1 MHSHARVVHWGQSN
15 AAAFPFAQILAAGA
29 PLGRSA
35 GLLGDPGLGRLAVQ
49 KLSLDRRSAPGGHRA
64 GGRSCSQEVSSETHH
79 VSRSDS
85 HVHERGGVTVDH
97 GVLRAARDV
106 VANHLR
112 EGPTLSAASHALRRR
127 RTAAVVLAGFCAFL
141 ALYAPQPLL
150 PMLAAAFGQSAA
162 AVSFVVKRPTMPA
175 AVSCV
180 VTVSTIAV
188 AVSAPLAGAVADRL
202 GRRRAIVWAA
212 FLVAAPTL
220 LAATARSFGQLL
232 FWRCLQG
239 FFTPGIFA
247 ITVAYINEEWDEGG
261 GAAMAAYVTGT
272 VLGGFCGRTIS
283 ALVAAHS
290 SWRWSFFFLGILN
303 ALGAVAIRAW
313 LPSGRRLASASHGVS
328 TARAMAR
335 HLRNPRLLATYAVGF
350 CVFFT
355 LLTTFTYVNFYLA
368 APPFRLSTAALGW
381 LFVVY
386 LADAAITPFA
396 GRAIDRLGHRF
407 ALTAAF
413 LGEP

>member
-1 MHSHARVVHWGQSN
+1 M
-15 AAAFPFAQILAAGA
+15 
-29 PLGRSA
+29 
-35 GLLGDPGLGRLAVQ
+35 
-49 KLSLDRRSAPGGHRA
+49 
-64 GGRSCSQEVSSETHH
+64 
-79 VSRSDS
+79 
-85 HVHERGGVTVDH
+85 
-97 GVLRAARDV
+97 
-106 VANHLR
+106 ANHPR
-112 EGPTLSAASHALRRR
+112 KGPALSAAAHTARR

-150 PMLAAAFGQSAA
+150 PLLAAAFGKSAA
-162 AVSFVVKRPTMPA
+162 AISF
-175 AVSCV
+175 V

-188 AVSAPLAGAVADRL
+188 AVSAPLAGAVSDRL
-202 GRRRAIVWAA
+202 GRRDAIVWSA

-220 LAATARSFGQLL
+220 LAATANSFGQLL
-232 FWRCLQG
+232 FWRALQG
-239 FFTPGIFA
+239 LFTPGIFA

-261 GAAMAAYVTGT
+261 GSAMAAYVTGT

-290 SWRWSFFFLGILN
+290 SWRWSFVSVGTLS
-303 ALGAVAIRAW
+303 ALGAVAIWAW
-313 LPSGRRLASASHGVS
+313 LPPGRRLPAADHEVSA
-328 TARAMAR
+328 TRAMAE

-368 APPFRLSTAALGW
+368 APPFRLNTAALGW

-386 LADAAITPFA
+386 LVGAAVTPFA
-396 GRAIDRLGHRF
+396 GPVIDRLGHRF

-413 LGEP
+413 LGGAAGICLTLVRSLPVVMLGLALCCTGVFVAQSAASSYIGAAASQARAAAVGLYVMFYYIGGSLGATLAGPLWSRGGWPACVALIACAQALTIALALCFWPPGTTRDGAGEPPIAV